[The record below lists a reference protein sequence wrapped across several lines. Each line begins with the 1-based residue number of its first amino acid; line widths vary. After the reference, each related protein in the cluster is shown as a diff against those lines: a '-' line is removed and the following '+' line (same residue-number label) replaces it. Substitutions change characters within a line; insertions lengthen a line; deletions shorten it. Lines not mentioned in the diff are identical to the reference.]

1 MMKTTLARVLL
12 SLLGCFFG
20 ATALCTAGEQSRPP
34 NIVFIIADD
43 LGWTDLGCQGSKFYE
58 TPHIDKL
65 AAQGLRFT
73 SYYSSPNCT
82 PSRAAI
88 FSGQYAPRTGVYT
101 VGTLARGEEKDRKLV
116 PPQNRTQLPLDRDTL
131 AQALKASG
139 YATGHF
145 GKWHIG
151 EKGDYHP
158 GRRGFDEAIVS
169 MGKHYDFATNPKA
182 DFAKDTYLA
191 DFLTDKAV
199 DFIARHKERPF
210 FLYVAHFAVHTP
222 LVAKKGLAEK
232 YRNKPAADGHHDP
245 VYAAMI
251 DSVDESVGRIL
262 AKLDELKLADNTIV
276 IFTSDNGGVGGYVHN
291 GVVFAK
297 SITSNFPLRAGKG
310 TLYEGGIRVP
320 FIVRWPSKTPPG
332 KRCDFPIMHIDFF
345 PTFVQIAGGKF
356 KARQTLDGL
365 SFASLLENPGATLKR
380 DALYHH
386 FPGYLEGKPGLW
398 RTTPVGWIRSGDFT
412 LLEYFEDGRLE
423 LYNVKD
429 DQGQK
434 INLAEKTPVATRE
447 LHQKLVAWRTSLGA
461 ALPEPK
467 QNGGCL
473 ALQPPHASPACVQI
487 LIIPLSN

>member
-1 MMKTTLARVLL
+1 MMEPKSTIAAITIWLGL
-12 SLLGCFFG
+12 SAHGL
-20 ATALCTAGEQSRPP
+20 TADSFRPP

-88 FSGQYAPRTGVYT
+88 FSGQYAPRTGVYS
-101 VGTLARGEEKDRKLV
+101 VGTLARGEEKDRKLI

-139 YATGHF
+139 YATGQF

-169 MGKHYDFATNPKA
+169 MGKHYDFATNPKV
-182 DFAKDTYLA
+182 DVAKDTYLA

-199 DFIARHKERPF
+199 DFIARHKDRPF
-210 FLYVAHFAVHTP
+210 FLYVSHFAVHTP
-222 LVAKKGLAEK
+222 LVAKKGLDDK
-232 YRNKPAADGHHDP
+232 YRKKPAADGHRDP

-251 DSVDESVGRIL
+251 DSVDQSVGRIL
-262 AKLDELKLADNTIV
+262 ATLDELKLADNTIV

-291 GVVFAK
+291 GVVYAK

-320 FIVRWPSKTPPG
+320 FIVRWPGKTPPG
-332 KRCDFPIMHIDFF
+332 RHCDFPIMHIDLF
-345 PTFVQIAGGKF
+345 PTFVHIAGSKF
-356 KARQTLDGL
+356 KARQTLDGQ
-365 SFASLLENPGATLKR
+365 SFAALLENQGATLKR

-386 FPGYLEGKPGLW
+386 FPGYLEGKPGMW
-398 RTTPVGWIRSGDFT
+398 RTTPAGWIRSGDYT
-412 LLEYFEDGRLE
+412 LLEFFEDGRLE
-423 LYNVKD
+423 LFNLKD
-429 DQGQK
+429 DLGQK
-434 INLAEKTPVATRE
+434 NNLAQTMPARTRG
-447 LHQKLVAWRTSLGA
+447 LHEKLVAWRKSLSA
-461 ALPEPK
+461 AMPEPR
-467 QNGGCL
+467 QDGGCF
-473 ALQPPHASPACVQI
+473 ALQPSLAKHFS
-487 LIIPLSN
+487 IPIR